1 MKNLWFNYSIEKAL
15 GFAVGFSSYSNKREF
30 TLLFLCFSF
39 SLGFKLKPKSNQFI
53 PNSTKESL
61 DRLRLSIG
69 LLTII
74 GLLNTTMIVLTE
86 LSSDIPNVLNAFWGM
101 LMMFIVIFYY
111 LDIRAYKKL
120 KRSIV

>member
-15 GFAVGFSSYSNKREF
+15 GFAVGLSSYSNKREF
-30 TLLFLCFSF
+30 NLLFLCFSF

-53 PNSTKESL
+53 PSSTKESL
-61 DRLRLSIG
+61 RRIRLSIG
-69 LLTII
+69 LLTFI
-74 GLLNTTMIVLTE
+74 GILNLIMIVLTE
-86 LSSDIPNVLNAFWGM
+86 LSSEIPTVLNAFWGM